1 MSKLSIL
8 EDLKRRSTRLSD
20 EERKQAIE
28 VLAETLSQRKEVV
41 LALVFGGVTE
51 KDKPVRDI
59 DIAIYTGYKVR
70 PEEWPEYID
79 KLRTVLEK
87 KLRSALGI
95 LKAVDLVLLE
105 YAPSRLRAKAL
116 KKGIVLVDRAPG
128 LRGLLLLH
136 AQDEVKALDRLRKT
150 LNVNRL

>member
-1 MSKLSIL
+1 MPKLSIL

-59 DIAIYTGYKVR
+59 DIAIYTDYKVR
-70 PEEWPEYID
+70 PEEWPEYTD

-87 KLRSALGI
+87 RLRGALGI

-116 KKGIVLVDRAPG
+116 KKGIVLIDRAPG

-136 AQDEVKALDRLRKT
+136 AQDEVKALDRLRKRQT
-150 LNVNRL
+150 